1 MLRRI
6 PLPVLFVLAAIVT
19 MVLAAGAVWQF
30 ALPADVMLRALAPT
44 WIGIACVFWVLWRQ
58 IPPPGEAAAT
68 PRPVPSDPPADV
80 ERLRLDRR
88 YEDISRLPLTG
99 LDYVVVAV
107 ETTGPNTE
115 DGDNDGDE
123 AIVQIGAV
131 RITGGEIIAED
142 TFERLVNPGRPIA
155 AAATRFHGITDDRV
169 ADAPEIEPVLAAF
182 RDYTQ
187 DTVLIGH
194 NIGTG
199 FSLINRTGSFGNP
212 VLDTMLLSIGAFE
225 ARHDHTLDALAA
237 HFDEPVHDRHSAPD
251 DAHLTARVFL
261 RLVPEL
267 DRVGARRFGDAQD
280 LCAHSAERLRDLGI
294 GR

>member
-6 PLPVLFVLAAIVT
+6 PLPFLFVLAAIVT

-58 IPPPGEAAAT
+58 IPPPGEAAAAR
-68 PRPVPSDPPADV
+68 RPAPSGPPADV

-88 YEDISRLPLTG
+88 YADISRLPLTG
-99 LDYVVVAV
+99 LDYVVIDV
-107 ETTGPNTE
+107 ETTGPNAE
-115 DGDNDGDE
+115 DSDNDE

-131 RITGGEIIAED
+131 RITGGKIIAEE

-155 AAATRFHGITDDRV
+155 AAATRFHGITDEMV
-169 ADAPEIEPVLAAF
+169 ADAPEIETVLAAF
-182 RDYTQ
+182 RDYAQ
-187 DTVLIGH
+187 DAVLIGH

-199 FSLINRTGSFGNP
+199 FALINRTGSFGNP

-237 HFDEPVHDRHSAPD
+237 HFDEPVHDRHSAPA
-251 DAHLTARVFL
+251 DAHLTARIFL
-261 RLVPEL
+261 RLLPEL

-294 GR
+294 RR